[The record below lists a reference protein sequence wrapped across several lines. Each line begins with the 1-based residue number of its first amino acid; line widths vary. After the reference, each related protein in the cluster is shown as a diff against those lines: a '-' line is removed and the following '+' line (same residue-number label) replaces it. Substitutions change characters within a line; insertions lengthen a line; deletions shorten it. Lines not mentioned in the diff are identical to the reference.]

1 MIDYRNV
8 RMDNEKAL
16 LLWDVVKAA
25 VMLLCV
31 CSTILFSLEV
41 LFDVDIF
48 SIKRV
53 VALAVLCE
61 AVYELRSVV

>member
-1 MIDYRNV
+1 MI
-8 RMDNEKAL
+8 DNEKAL
-16 LLWDVVKAA
+16 LVWDVVKAT

-31 CSTILFSLEV
+31 CSTILFSLEI
-41 LFDVDIF
+41 LLGMDIF
-48 SIKRV
+48 SIKRA